1 MRRTIAAIVLAIT
14 TTAHAAPRHKAH
26 KPRAESKWVRDCIH
40 ERTGPTEGITVAEAR
55 RICVAEEPEDEVGAA
70 RRGLT
75 LARLNAK
82 VAKAKARVAKAIE
95 TCEQAVTDRCVELA
109 KPDGSTDCEDTGLR
123 AEFNLVCLA
132 AEGK

>member
-1 MRRTIAAIVLAIT
+1 MRRTTAALVLAIT

-26 KPRAESKWVRDCIH
+26 RPRVESKWVRDCIA

-55 RICVAEEPEDEVGAA
+55 RICRAEEPEDEVSVA

-82 VAKAKARVAKAIE
+82 VAKAKAQVAKAIE
-95 TCEQAVTDRCVELA
+95 ACEQTVTDRCVELA
-109 KPDGSTDCEDTGLR
+109 SPDGTTDCDTTAGLR
-123 AEFNLVCLA
+123 AEFELVCK
-132 AEGK
+132 GVK